1 MVAHGAT
8 ESGGGR
14 VTKNRAWFNPK
25 FAIAAAVLVLAVGYL
40 MFTSTQS
47 TSASFFDTVSEL
59 NARSSSNDGELVRVA
74 GDVVQDS
81 IDIDGVAGP
90 VYFEI
95 TDGFETMEVVYDGQ
109 VPDIF
114 DEHIEAVV
122 EGTYYEDGIFQADTV
137 LTKCPSRFHDEEY
150 DDDDGEFD
158 DYDVKEKHEDED
170 AEVDSASGD

>member
-1 MVAHGAT
+1 MT
-8 ESGGGR
+8 S
-14 VTKNRAWFNPK
+14 NRAWFNPK
-25 FAIAAAVLVLAVGYL
+25 IAIAAAVLVMAVGYL
-40 MFTSTQS
+40 MYTSTQS

-59 NARSSSNDGELVRVA
+59 NARADSNDGQLVRVG

-81 IDIDGVAGP
+81 IDIDGVGGP

-95 TDGFETMEVVYDGQ
+95 TDGEDILAITYDGQ

-122 EGTYYEDGIFQADTV
+122 EGTYYKDGIFQADTV

-150 DDDDGEFD
+150 DDYDGDYD
-158 DYDVKEKHEDED
+158 DYDYDEKHPDDEEFSETATND
-170 AEVDSASGD
+170 

>member
-1 MVAHGAT
+1 
-8 ESGGGR
+8 

-25 FAIAAAVLVLAVGYL
+25 IAIAAAVLVVAVGYL
-40 MFTSTQS
+40 MYTSTQS

-59 NARSSSNDGELVRVA
+59 NQRGDSIDGELVRVG
-74 GDVVQDS
+74 GDVVEES
-81 IDIDGVAGP
+81 IEIDGVAGP

-95 TDGFETMEVVYDGQ
+95 TDGIETMAIVYDGQ

-122 EGTYYEDGIFQADTV
+122 EGTYYSDGVFQADTV

-150 DDDDGEFD
+150 DDLEEYE
-158 DYDVKEKHEDED
+158 DYEYKEKHEDEYD
-170 AEVDSASGD
+170 DRDSETASND